1 MKDTD
6 CRQYRF
12 AVPLRQQLR
21 DSNNSSTQAEALPQS
36 FSPQAPLS
44 QASLPQ
50 AEDGETSLLG
60 SSAEN
65 NLPTRQGILVH
76 LRSPDDLE
84 GWGQAMPHSGVF
96 TAANEAEVAEVALD
110 AARSDLASQQ
120 AGMPLCDWLRQTS
133 SYEPSGDAEKIP
145 TRQIPPV
152 SPPTANALPPGDAE
166 KIPSKQGAQV
176 SLEATQISPEA
187 ARISPR
193 AIPVNALISGIAQ
206 VAEDVAKS
214 GKLAADAGFPAVKL
228 KVGNM
233 ELEDDIARVRA
244 LREAVGSEIA
254 IRLDANGAWSPSEAL
269 QALHSLMPFDIEY
282 VEEPIASVS
291 ASNDL
296 ATPQTETRQEAAE
309 AIAVVSAS
317 NNLATPPHTSP
328 PALSAT
334 LAVVSAP
341 NNLAASANLAE
352 PDHLAALADIAA
364 RSPIPVAADETIS
377 SVADLSRLPRL
388 GIPVAVIKPAVL
400 GSLYELFAASQ
411 LLLDEGVKVVVS
423 SALDTS
429 IGIACATHFA
439 AALGL
444 SHTPCGLAT
453 AHWLA
458 DDLAEPLKISNGQI
472 SLPSA
477 PGLGITPEP
486 HALERLCSLFE
497 ETALDVT

>member
-12 AVPLRQQLR
+12 AVPLRLQLR
-21 DSNNSSTQAEALPQS
+21 GSNNSPTQAEALPQA

-50 AEDGETSLLG
+50 AEDGEASLLG

-65 NLPTRQGILVH
+65 NLPTRQGILVR
-76 LRSPDDLE
+76 LRSPDGLE
-84 GWGQAMPHSGVF
+84 GWGQAMPHSGVL

-110 AARSDLASQQ
+110 AARSDLASKQ
-120 AGMPLCDWLRQTS
+120 AGMPLCDWLRQPS
-133 SYEPSGDAEKIP
+133 SYEPPGDTEKIP
-145 TRQIPPV
+145 SRQIPSV
-152 SPPTANALPPGDAE
+152 NPPTASAPPSGDAE

-176 SLEATQISPEA
+176 SLEATQISTEA

-193 AIPVNALISGIAQ
+193 AIPVNALISGVAQ
-206 VAEDVAKS
+206 AVEDVARS

-228 KVGNM
+228 KVGNR
-233 ELEDDIARVRA
+233 ELEDDIDRVRA

-269 QALHSLMPFDIEY
+269 QALRSLVQFDIEY
-282 VEEPIASVS
+282 VEEP
-291 ASNDL
+291 L
-296 ATPQTETRQEAAE
+296 AVA
-309 AIAVVSAS
+309 SAS
-317 NNLATPPHTSP
+317 NNLATSGKVFDKGDSRADELVASSNNLATSGKP
-328 PALSAT
+328 VGTRPASEIAS
-334 LAVVSAP
+334 VPSS

-388 GIPVAVIKPAVL
+388 GIPVAVVKPAVL
-400 GSLYELFAASQ
+400 GSLSELLAASQ
-411 LLLDEGVKVVVS
+411 ILMDEGVKVVVS

-429 IGIACATHFA
+429 IGIACAAHFA

-458 DDLAEPLKISNGQI
+458 EDLAEPLKISDGQI

>member
-1 MKDTD
+1 
-6 CRQYRF
+6 
-12 AVPLRQQLR
+12 
-21 DSNNSSTQAEALPQS
+21 
-36 FSPQAPLS
+36 
-44 QASLPQ
+44 
-50 AEDGETSLLG
+50 
-60 SSAEN
+60 
-65 NLPTRQGILVH
+65 
-76 LRSPDDLE
+76 
-84 GWGQAMPHSGVF
+84 MPHSGVL
-96 TAANEAEVAEVALD
+96 TAANEAAVAEVALD

-120 AGMPLCDWLRQTS
+120 AGLPLCDWLRQTS

-145 TRQIPPV
+145 SRQIPPVSPPTTGAPPSGDAEKIPSRQIPPV
-152 SPPTANALPPGDAE
+152 SPPTANAPPPGDAE
-166 KIPSKQGAQV
+166 KIPSKQSAQV
-176 SLEATQISPEA
+176 LPEATPVSPEA
-187 ARISPR
+187 AQIAPR
-193 AIPVNALISGIAQ
+193 AIPVNALISGVAQ
-206 VAEDVAKS
+206 AAEDVARS

-228 KVGNM
+228 KVGSR
-233 ELEDDIARVRA
+233 ELEDDITRVRA

-269 QALHSLMPFDIEY
+269 QALRSLVQFDIEY
-282 VEEPIASVS
+282 VEEPLAVVAS
-291 ASNDL
+291 SNNL
-296 ATPQTETRQEAAE
+296 TTPQTETRQEAAE

-334 LAVVSAP
+334 LAGVSAP

-352 PDHLAALADIAA
+352 PDHLAALADIVA

-400 GSLYELFAASQ
+400 GSLSELFTASQ

-429 IGIACATHFA
+429 IGIACAAHFA
-439 AALGL
+439 AALRL

-453 AHWLA
+453 AHWLT
-458 DDLAEPLKISNGQI
+458 DDLAEPLKITDGQI

-486 HALERLCSLFE
+486 AALERLCSLFE